1 MAEGYQAANSFQVI
15 YDDVK
20 TIHFTGELIFD
31 LFRDFRFGGNVE
43 FNSYSLATEDHAW
56 NLPMV
61 KATLLAKYT
70 RRKWSA
76 GADLFFS
83 SDRKD
88 ELSVIPLTT
97 LRVTNSAYFDV
108 NLHGLYNI
116 DDKFDVFLNLNNI
129 LNNNYEEY
137 TNFKVQGFQFLVGAK
152 YKFDF

>member
-1 MAEGYQAANSFQVI
+1 VI

-20 TIHFTGELIFD
+20 TIRFIGELIFE
-31 LFRDFRFGGNVE
+31 LFREFRFGGNIE
-43 FNSYSLATEDHAW
+43 FNSYSLDTQEHAW

-61 KATLLAKYT
+61 KATLLAQYT

-97 LRVTNSAYFDV
+97 TRITNSAYFDV
-108 NLHGLYNI
+108 NLQGIYNI
-116 DDKFDVFLNLNNI
+116 DDKFDVFVNLNNI

-137 TNFKVQGFQFLVGAK
+137 TNFKVQGLQFFVGAK
-152 YKFDF
+152 YKFDL